1 MESNKMSNENLNVN
15 VSVETALIEDFAPE
29 MAISAKKHT
38 LKAAYGREKRPLVFA
53 CGSDDVLRIFMNDE
67 SQQTRWSQ
75 FELTKEGEKVTAF
88 DVIQDQASGLIS
100 IAVASST
107 QDNKSRLRFARAV
120 APEKINSDIAKND
133 YFFDQPNLLDA
144 SATINKIIL
153 DKQGALFA
161 SIKNDEDAKYYRI
174 FDGKVTKYELPE
186 HGIEV
191 KDLSLGTYK
200 KRNGV
205 FLLYNTK
212 GSQTLLFQSFPSAEG
227 GNTITE
233 RFDCGNDSM
242 NSIAVL
248 PNPGSDI
255 LFVGGDSLYSFYWQ
269 PGQRSPF
276 RKKISDVYS
285 GRKILQIKAAQD
297 SKVQSLI
304 VDYEAPSQT
313 RYLAELSR
321 QRNDENA
328 EWPSDWSTPVIIR
341 AKVSNFAP
349 LSSSVSVF
357 DRDLFCIS
365 QTEELIQLRH
375 DATSNFWTEHFVPI
389 KVLDR
394 VRKFYSFNA
403 TVKFQ
408 FPDRTSS
415 EARTVKLTASRTV
428 SVNANGIDYLVGQK
442 KSAEIELD
450 SNNGLNII
458 QEADNILSTLFYIE
472 AKFIQSK
479 KTIDLAE
486 LLCKKLRELK
496 KASNFYEH
504 PEWSEVV
511 KKNTNLNER
520 ALNNVADA
528 IQHILNLREQLVIAK
543 ENNYA
548 PEVTAEES
556 NYAPEIAAGVTGVG
570 TAGAFWVYSLVGKAA
585 VGTGPIGL
593 AVVSV
598 AASTYIIVDIFARAF
613 DEKPLPAYIEYRLE
627 KFGNASCLII
637 RIGETFVR
645 YPIKTPDEA
654 ITAIQIILP
663 SIGLIIPV
671 LLKTVSKR
679 KRETTLKMN
688 MFLDE
693 DRDGIVDKTE
703 AKEQVW
709 QWGKGKFGAIV
720 AVPII
725 KDGETI
731 RENIVLKWVGE
742 KGEKSLDEWTA
753 TITVNNKA
761 KIRIYDENNNPITLE
776 IPSQNGNS
784 EIYNLKTSNHFI
796 GVVNGSATRQ
806 RFKGAYMFQME
817 AVKFPEGEEEDPG
830 LVNMTFEF
838 CYKEEKIEQKV
849 QVRIAPWIMAS
860 DLAPT
865 AVVEIYH
872 RNDTTHIFKE
882 IVSFLHN
889 RNQNSNNKI
898 QFFANK
904 NSANYRPFHRDESR
918 AGYICT
924 AKFTA
929 INRLSNLRSPL
940 VYFQNLQF
948 TTKESSLD
956 EVERKIL
963 GEKYNEI
970 KLTNGSEEK
979 SINFGGNYLVS
990 PPIEN
995 YPLGRIVIGSSS
1007 IKKQEEVNDLVPFLS
1022 AQKIQAPIVVDTT
1035 WLNVKHIDEIISFV
1049 PIINQSTP
1057 KWPYKVL
1064 IASPRLGCVFSLI
1077 SVQYSQYTKE
1087 VIAKILEIANEM
1099 NMEKLTTELKNH
1111 YYLKPN
1117 IPQPQ
1122 IKISIP
1128 RNIYESNPEPQN
1140 QFVGRTVLWSEESKP
1155 NHYLTLDPLW
1165 LLKGQ
1170 NLDEAI
1176 NQAFKTAQE
1185 NIDKVRE
1192 TLKRELNIQDE
1203 DFLEIPVIFSIPP
1216 AKAIT
1221 PNSVNMLVI
1230 NNTGNSC
1237 SCLVPKPFGPVVQTS
1252 NSENTS
1258 QHYLFE
1264 ADIEQKLKC
1273 LGLNVQFVNNWD
1285 EYHSRD
1291 GQIHCGTNQFPY
1303 LSEGKENQ
1311 LKWWEMSEPK

>member
-1 MESNKMSNENLNVN
+1 MEANKMSNENLNVN

-53 CGSDDVLRIFMNDE
+53 CGSDDVLRVFINDE

-88 DVIQDQASGLIS
+88 DVIQDEILGLIF
-100 IAVASST
+100 IAVASR
-107 QDNKSRLRFARAV
+107 QDNKSRFCFARAV
-120 APEKINSDIAKND
+120 DPEKINWDIAKND
-133 YFFDQPNLLDA
+133 DFFYQPDLPDP

-161 SIKNDEDAKYYRI
+161 SIKNDEDANYYR
-174 FDGKVTKYELPE
+174 FFNGKFTKYELPE

-200 KRNGV
+200 TRNGV
-205 FLLYNTK
+205 FLLYNTR

-227 GNTITE
+227 ENTITE
-233 RFDCGNDSM
+233 RFDCGNASM

-285 GRKILQIKAAQD
+285 GRKILQIKASQD

-341 AKVSNFAP
+341 AKVANFAP

-365 QTEELIQLRH
+365 QTEELIQLRRY
-375 DATSNFWTEHFVPI
+375 ATSNLWIEHFVPI
-389 KVLDR
+389 KAFDR
-394 VRKFYSFNA
+394 GRKFYSFNA

-428 SVNANGIDYLVGQK
+428 NVNANGIDYFVGQE
-442 KSAEIELD
+442 KSAKIELD
-450 SNNGLNII
+450 SNNELNII

-486 LLCKKLRELK
+486 PLCKKLRELK
-496 KASNFYEH
+496 KASNFYED

-528 IQHILNLREQLVIAK
+528 IQHILDLREKLVINASPVSV
-543 ENNYA
+543 EG
-548 PEVTAEES
+548 ETETEES
-556 NYAPEIAAGVTGVG
+556 NYALEVAAAGVIGVIGVRTAGVFLVYKLAG
-570 TAGAFWVYSLVGKAA
+570 TAA
-585 VGTGPIGL
+585 VSTGTIGL
-593 AVVSV
+593 AVLTVVAV

-627 KFGNASCLII
+627 KFGDASCLII

-654 ITAIQIILP
+654 ISAILIISS
-663 SIGLIIPV
+663 SIGLIVPV

-703 AKEQVW
+703 AKEEVW
-709 QWGKGKFGAIV
+709 QWGKEKNGAIV

-725 KDGETI
+725 KNGETI

-742 KGEKSLDEWTA
+742 KGEKSLDQWTA
-753 TITVNNKA
+753 TITVNNKG
-761 KIRIYDENNNPITLE
+761 KISIYDENNNQIIPQ
-776 IPSQNGNS
+776 IPSQDGNS
-784 EIYNLKTSNHFI
+784 EIYNLQNSNHFI
-796 GVVNGSATRQ
+796 GVVNQSATRQ
-806 RFKGAYMFQME
+806 GFKGAYMFQME

-830 LVNMTFEF
+830 LVDMTFEF
-838 CYKEEKIEQKV
+838 SYKDKNIEQKV
-849 QVRIAPWIMAS
+849 QIRIAPWIMAS
-860 DLAPT
+860 DLDVT
-865 AVVEIYH
+865 ALVFVGYDEANKLALEIVKVIGDYSPEILTRIIRQAKPFYRDVFKVGYLATPCHKKLVRINALLDTEMWFELVEISGSTLRCEQKLYG
-872 RNDTTHIFKE
+872 KQ
-882 IVSFLHN
+882 V
-889 RNQNSNNKI
+889 NN
-898 QFFANK
+898 NTL
-904 NSANYRPFHRDESR
+904 NH
-918 AGYICT
+918 
-924 AKFTA
+924 
-929 INRLSNLRSPL
+929 
-940 VYFQNLQF
+940 
-948 TTKESSLD
+948 
-956 EVERKIL
+956 
-963 GEKYNEI
+963 
-970 KLTNGSEEK
+970 
-979 SINFGGNYLVS
+979 GGNYLVS
-990 PPIEN
+990 PPIHG
-995 YPLGRIVIGSSS
+995 YPFGRIILGKGTNEQGTNEQS
-1007 IKKQEEVNDLVPFLS
+1007 DLLKFFE
-1022 AQKIQAPIVVDTT
+1022 AQKIQKPIVVDTG
-1035 WLNVKHIDEIISFV
+1035 WLNVKHIDEVISFV
-1049 PIINQSTP
+1049 PLISSTNST
-1057 KWPYKVL
+1057 KEEWPYKVL
-1064 IASPRLGCVFSLI
+1064 VASPILALELIHNSQRDRIDDRITEIQNKIDGICSTLIKELNIEQKDFIKIPVVFSLTI
-1077 SVQYSQYTKE
+1077 GAAE
-1087 VIAKILEIANEM
+1087 A
-1099 NMEKLTTELKNH
+1099 LT
-1111 YYLKPN
+1111 
-1117 IPQPQ
+1117 
-1122 IKISIP
+1122 
-1128 RNIYESNPEPQN
+1128 
-1140 QFVGRTVLWSEESKP
+1140 
-1155 NHYLTLDPLW
+1155 
-1165 LLKGQ
+1165 
-1170 NLDEAI
+1170 A
-1176 NQAFKTAQE
+1176 
-1185 NIDKVRE
+1185 
-1192 TLKRELNIQDE
+1192 
-1203 DFLEIPVIFSIPP
+1203 
-1216 AKAIT
+1216 
-1221 PNSVNMLVI
+1221 NSVNMLLLTDPKGGRCI
-1230 NNTGNSC
+1230 
-1237 SCLVPKPFGPVVQTS
+1237 CLVPKPLSHKFFDLDTS
-1252 NSENTS
+1252 IECP
-1258 QHYLFE
+1258 FE
-1264 ADIEQKLKC
+1264 INIRTNLEILN
-1273 LGLNVQFVNNWD
+1273 LNVHFFDDWD
-1285 EYHSRD
+1285 TYHKHF
-1291 GQIHCGTNQFPY
+1291 GEIHCGTNQIPY
-1303 LSEGKENQ
+1303 LPKEGE
-1311 LKWWEMSEPK
+1311 LKWWEMERPEYSLSQKDEVQ